1 MLNFLREFI
10 FANSRNLRN
19 FLLAKISSP
28 KVAASNILQ
37 CYLNTPVKAF
47 MVDLF
52 LKSKNADEMQIL

>member
-1 MLNFLREFI
+1 MYFCKFE
-10 FANSRNLRN
+10 ANSRNLRN